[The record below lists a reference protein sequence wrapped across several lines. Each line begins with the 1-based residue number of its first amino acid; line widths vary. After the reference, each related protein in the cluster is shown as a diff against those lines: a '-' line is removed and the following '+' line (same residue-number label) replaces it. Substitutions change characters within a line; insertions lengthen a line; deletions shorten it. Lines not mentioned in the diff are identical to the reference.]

1 MTNNSNASLSP
12 VRSISRKE
20 SVVQEIKRGIAV
32 GAIKL
37 GQKLTELELADSLGV
52 SRPTI
57 REAIQQLTREGIL
70 VQVPYKGI
78 EVADVDAKDIMDLAI
93 LREAL
98 DLMTVQLIYADPTG
112 DGLKQIEQAWEEYEE
127 LENHPDALIR
137 SQAHTDFHRA
147 IWSATNSQVVQ
158 NLLPVIEGLM
168 TIALVRDRL
177 VRQDPV
183 RDHSIHEKYVAAI
196 LSGNF
201 EKAKKEIH
209 NTTVASA
216 KELIALMK

>member
-1 MTNNSNASLSP
+1 MTTDSNATLSP

-20 SVVQEIKRGIAV
+20 SVVAEIKRGIAV

-70 VQVPYKGI
+70 IQVPYKGI
-78 EVADVDAKDIMDLAI
+78 EVADVDAKDIMDLAR

-98 DLMTVQLIYADPTG
+98 DIMTIEQVYADPTG
-112 DGLKQIEQAWEEYEE
+112 DGLEQIKLAWEEFEA
-127 LENHPDALIR
+127 LENHPDPLIR
-137 SQAHTDFHRA
+137 TQAHTEFHRA
-147 IWSATNSQVVQ
+147 IWSATNSTVVE

-168 TIALVRDRL
+168 TIALVRDALTRE
-177 VRQDPV
+177 DPV
-183 RDHSIHEKYVAAI
+183 RDHSIHDKYI
-196 LSGNF
+196 KGMLSGDM
-201 EKAKKEIH
+201 EKAKREIH
-209 NTTVASA
+209 RTTVTSA
-216 KELIALMK
+216 EELVAIMK

>member
-1 MTNNSNASLSP
+1 MTVDSKASLSP

-70 VQVPYKGI
+70 IQVPYKGI
-78 EVADVDAKDIMDLAI
+78 EVADVDAKDIMDLAR

-98 DLMTVQLIYADPTG
+98 DVMTIEQIYADPNC
-112 DGLKQIEQAWEEYEE
+112 DGLEQIKLAWEEFES

-137 SQAHTDFHRA
+137 SQAHTEFHRA
-147 IWSATNSQVVQ
+147 IWSATNSQVVES
-158 NLLPVIEGLM
+158 LLPVIEGLM
-168 TIALVRDRL
+168 TIALVRDALTRE
-177 VRQDPV
+177 DPV
-183 RDHSIHEKYVAAI
+183 REHSIHENYIKAM
-196 LSGNF
+196 LSGNI

-209 NTTVASA
+209 RTTVTSA
-216 KELIALMK
+216 EELVALMN